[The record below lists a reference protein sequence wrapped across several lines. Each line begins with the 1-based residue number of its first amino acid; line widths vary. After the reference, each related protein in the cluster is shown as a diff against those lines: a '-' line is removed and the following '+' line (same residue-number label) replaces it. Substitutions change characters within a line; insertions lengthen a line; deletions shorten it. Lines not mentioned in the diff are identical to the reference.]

1 MFKTIARF
9 TTRPSATGSTKPDLG
24 LICCFKNNDV
34 IKANHVYEIKEI
46 MGELMIVDLGE
57 GAMLGE
63 TPKKRYGLPSW
74 SQDISSILDM
84 GGGRII
90 LTKAELEY
98 ERLKR
103 TWKEKWPFKKE
114 KENKQEP

>member
-9 TTRPSATGSTKPDLG
+9 TTRPSGTGSTKPDIG
-24 LICCFKNNDV
+24 LICFFKDNDA

-46 MGELMIVDLGE
+46 MGELRIIDLGE
-57 GAMLGE
+57 GAMSGE
-63 TPKKRYGLPSW
+63 TPEKRYGLPSW
-74 SQDISSILDM
+74 SQCIGDILMM

-98 ERLKR
+98 ERLKN

-114 KENKQEP
+114 KDKINK